1 MIGTPGHNRQSP
13 SPLPDWLRSYS
24 MPCLRLDIVAGLSL
38 AAFAIPESLA
48 YASLADLPPISGL
61 YCYLV
66 AGIAYAWFGTSRQL
80 AVGPT
85 SALAIAV
92 AASIAAAGGG
102 DVGRTVALGSGIALL
117 VGLIAIGGRY
127 LGLAQVAYFLS
138 DTVVTGFK
146 TGAAIY
152 IASTQLPKLFGVEGT
167 SGNFFTRIAGLIDAL
182 PHMHAPALAV
192 GGCAIVLF
200 LAFERFLPG
209 RPTTL
214 IVVAGAIAAT
224 SVFGLSAF
232 GIHLVGALPL
242 GLPQPGVPAIGFS
255 DLRDLIPTALACF
268 LLAYGESISV
278 ARSFA
283 QKHGYEIDPER
294 ELTAIG
300 AANLA
305 TGLARGFPVAGGMSQ
320 SAVNDMGGATS
331 PMSLVVTSAAV
342 ALTLLFLAGLFHD
355 LPEPVLGA
363 IVLMA
368 AKHLVKFEELK
379 ALRAASKLEFR
390 IALIALA
397 GVLVFG
403 LLDGLLL
410 AALGSL
416 IVLLARA
423 SRPMVVALAR
433 DPAGRFVNLEGLAT
447 AAGPSNIMVIRT
459 GGAWVYFNADFIRR
473 QIVDLVRASIVPVK
487 TVILDC
493 SMVPV
498 IDYNARASLG
508 MLVKSLAAQ
517 GIALHLAELRS
528 EVVASL
534 RSAGMAE
541 ALGTLEPHR
550 TIESF
555 LQG

>member
-1 MIGTPGHNRQSP
+1 MSV
-13 SPLPDWLRSYS
+13 LPDWLRTYS
-24 MPCLRLDIVAGLSL
+24 RPRLRLDVVAGLSL

-66 AGIAYAWFGTSRQL
+66 AGIAYALFGTCRQL

-92 AASIAAAGGG
+92 AAGIGGLAGG
-102 DVGRTVALGSGIALL
+102 DAARAVALGAGIALI
-117 VGLIAIGGRY
+117 VGVIAIGGRY

-152 IASTQLPKLFGVEGT
+152 IASTQLPKLFGVAGT
-167 SGNFFTRIAGLIDAL
+167 SGNFFVRIAGLVDAL
-182 PHMHAPALAV
+182 PQAHLPSLVV
-192 GGCAIVLF
+192 GVGAIVLF

-214 IVVAGAIAAT
+214 IVVAGAIAA
-224 SVFGLSAF
+224 SAYFDLSRF
-232 GIHLVGALPL
+232 DIHLVGELPL
-242 GLPQPGVPAIGFS
+242 GLPRPGLPDIHYS
-255 DLRDLIPTALACF
+255 DLRDLVPTALACF

-331 PMSLVVTSAAV
+331 PMSLVVTSLAV

-368 AKHLVKFEELK
+368 AKHLVKFDELK
-379 ALRAASKLEFR
+379 TLRAGSRLEFG

-397 GVLVFG
+397 GVLVLG
-403 LLDGLLL
+403 LLNGLLL
-410 AALGSL
+410 AAVGSL
-416 IVLLARA
+416 IVMLAKA
-423 SRPMVVALAR
+423 SRPMVVPLAR
-433 DPAGRFVNLEGLAT
+433 DETGRFVNRERLA
-447 AAGPSNIMVIRT
+447 APVELPGVLVVRNS
-459 GGAWVYFNADFIRR
+459 GAWFYFNAEYIRR
-473 QIVDLVRASIVPVK
+473 QILDLVAQAATPVH

-498 IDYNARASLG
+498 IDFNAASVLR
-508 MLVKSLAAQ
+508 SLARTLKGQ
-517 GIALHLAELRS
+517 GTTLWLAELRDD
-528 EVVASL
+528 VV
-534 RSAGMAE
+534 E
-541 ALGTLEPHR
+541 ALRASGVEEDTGPLGSHL
-550 TIESF
+550 TIERCVA
-555 LQG
+555 GEAPRAGIP

>member
-1 MIGTPGHNRQSP
+1 VSP
-13 SPLPDWLRSYS
+13 VPDWLRSYS
-24 MPCLRLDIVAGLSL
+24 MPRLRLDIVAGLSL

-92 AASIAAAGGG
+92 AASIAVAGGG
-102 DVGRTVALGSGIALL
+102 DVGRAVALGSGIALL

-167 SGNFFTRIAGLIDAL
+167 SGNFFVRIGGLIDAL
-182 PHMHAPALAV
+182 PHMHLPALVV
-192 GGCAIVLF
+192 GGTAILLF

-214 IVVAGAIAAT
+214 VVVAGAIAAT
-224 SVFGLSAF
+224 SLFGLEKF
-232 GIHLVGALPL
+232 HIHLVGELPL
-242 GLPQPGVPAIGFS
+242 GLPRPGLPDIGFS
-255 DLRDLIPTALACF
+255 DLRDLVPAALACF
-268 LLAYGESISV
+268 LLAYGESISA

-379 ALRAASKLEFR
+379 ALHAASKLEFR
-390 IALIALA
+390 IAMIALA

-416 IVLLARA
+416 IVLLSRA
-423 SRPMVVALAR
+423 SRPPVAVLAR
-433 DPAGRFVNLEGLAT
+433 DPTGRFVNRDGLAT
-447 AAGPSNIMVIRT
+447 APGTSEILVVRSS
-459 GGAWVYFNADFIRR
+459 GAWVYFNSDFIRR
-473 QIVDLVRASIVPVK
+473 QILDLVQESAVPVK
-487 TVILDC
+487 AVVLDC

-498 IDYNARASLG
+498 VDYNATASLRA
-508 MLVKSLAAQ
+508 LARTLAAL
-517 GIALHLAELRS
+517 GVALRLAELRS
-528 EVVASL
+528 EV
-534 RSAGMAE
+534 AE
-541 ALGTLEPHR
+541 ALRAAGLEIDLGPIIPHR
-550 TIESF
+550 TVES
-555 LQG
+555 LATGMV